1 AQLQQTVMIQF
12 IVKLKTK
19 KRAKA
24 SGHSDQ
30 LRPLPRRGCPMRRS
44 APRGAQRCSHNTV
57 ILDTLCILRCGYS
70 KVVEGGEAYCMV
82 RVPFPPF
89 CSCPPPPRHPRVLS
103 PARRLRCRACLAR
116 FRLATGGEGDRGGG
130 TTRTSAGEA
139 VSAAG
144 DAPLWPCQA
153 AAKPAY
159 GTERAGSAPAA
170 CLWPWEPL
178 PSPDAEQPAQP
189 CAAAVHYCPVHGT
202 RPCHGLSASLGASA
216 VCAQDGL
223 VYSTT
228 IYPCSTSSRSSYFR
242 CFCWFAFPLPL
253 YQICVATSYQF
264 YDGCFYCIW
273 PSAALIS
280 PYLLLRSVRAIIL
293 NAEVRRLP
301 PNGSPWMQ
309 KMTTC
314 SLRLHLQW
322 SSVKWLSHFYHN
334 FVCIGLY
341 KTIHLNSTY
350 HILCVYQVTCQSNE
364 LSLMVVVVQTS
375 KYLLTLAKVEDRWGY
390 DKRDLLTLKVHWFQ
404 QRVPI
409 KLTYGVYQVSPWR

>member
-82 RVPFPPF
+82 LLGGSICF
-89 CSCPPPPRHPRVLS
+89 CSLSSHP
-103 PARRLRCRACLAR
+103 
-116 FRLATGGEGDRGGG
+116 
-130 TTRTSAGEA
+130 
-139 VSAAG
+139 
-144 DAPLWPCQA
+144 
-153 AAKPAY
+153 
-159 GTERAGSAPAA
+159 
-170 CLWPWEPL
+170 
-178 PSPDAEQPAQP
+178 
-189 CAAAVHYCPVHGT
+189 
-202 RPCHGLSASLGASA
+202 
-216 VCAQDGL
+216 QDGL